1 MSRSYCR
8 RGGWPEEVNSTDPMS
23 IERFRRK
30 VEIREEFN
38 QALDRVEPWMVEML
52 KENLIINLFED
63 DFGELKD
70 ETIVLPPSIESLAVF
85 SYSYYVAS
93 I

>member
-8 RGGWPEEVNSTDPMS
+8 RGGWPEEVNPTDPMS